1 MTSFFNKLLKE
12 KEPEIYTT
20 LRRILSA
27 NDEMYERF
35 YAKYME
41 IEYALTKN
49 PLPAPF
55 ICEFKSEKPCIFSIT
70 STEKATYIRLQGDEV
85 DIELGNELT
94 MAEAQDICDKIDNVI
109 KERRLFFSP
118 APDAD
123 FINDIL
129 SAKKGDILSYN
140 NRNAFVC
147 VQDKPENMIFKYAFH
162 GDIKNIQIDDFQ
174 RSETFHIKDKNSH
187 DLQYIYSLAYNYKS
201 STVMRRKFDFALGNG
216 YYPITEIEENHE
228 SESVTECEIGN
239 CKIRLIDRNNNYVW
253 LDADGR
259 RIERDTVALLF
270 AWLRTTS
277 ADINLIDNNW
287 NPNPDIDENTIREI
301 EDCIIRHDETNL
313 ISKIYDY
320 AQKNNNYASVS
331 FTGLQKEGLI
341 WKPVTFAFDMDEN
354 GNRHVYKLTD
364 SNNDITIVE
373 VSQNEFIDFY
383 NERYGTVKNIIL
395 DKFKNYTNLDFQ
407 KIVNAAKH
415 TTAFGSLSS
424 TEKSELNTI
433 ANSYIKDFQTEKTY
447 QPIHDIIENEF
458 NE

>member
-1 MTSFFNKLLKE
+1 MTSFFNKLLKD

-55 ICEFKSEKPCIFSIT
+55 ICEFKSEKPCVFSIT
-70 STEKATYIRLQGDEV
+70 STEKATYIRLQGDGV

-94 MAEAQDICDKIDNVI
+94 IAEAQDICDKIDNVI
-109 KERRLFFSP
+109 KERRLFFCP
-118 APDAD
+118 TPDTD

-147 VQDKPENMIFKYAFH
+147 VQDKPGNMIFKYAFH
-162 GDIKNIQIDDFQ
+162 GDIKNIQIDDFR
-174 RSETFHIKDKNSH
+174 RSETFYIKNKNSH

-216 YYPITEIEENHE
+216 YYPITEIEKNHE
-228 SESVTECEIGN
+228 SGSVTECEIGN
-239 CKIRLIDRNNNYVW
+239 CKIRLIDRNNNYIW
-253 LDADGR
+253 LDADGKQ
-259 RIERDTVALLF
+259 IERDTVALLF

-287 NPNPDIDENTIREI
+287 NPNPDIDEDTIREI

-313 ISKIYDY
+313 INKIYDY

-331 FTGLQKEGLI
+331 FTGLQRNGLI
-341 WKPVTFAFDMDEN
+341 WKPITFAFDMDEN

-373 VSQNEFIDFY
+373 VSQNEFVDFY
-383 NERYGTVKNIIL
+383 NERYGAVKNIIL
-395 DKFKNYTNLDFQ
+395 DKFKNYMNLDFQ
-407 KIVNAAKH
+407 KIINAAKH
-415 TTAFGSLSS
+415 TTVFGSLSS

-447 QPIHDIIENEF
+447 QSIHNIIENEYD
-458 NE
+458 E